1 MATQQSSAPGG
12 TVEQAQEKGKELAS
26 QAKEQVQE
34 KTQEVRGQL
43 ESRFREQVDE
53 RSTQA
58 GEQAE
63 SIAHAIRRGSEQLRT
78 EGKDGP
84 ARAVDQAADK
94 VQELG
99 SYLRGADADRIL
111 HDVESFARRRPWLT
125 AATGAVAGFL
135 ASRFVK
141 ASSERRY
148 EANGHGG
155 TYVPYTPPDRTG
167 AVR

>member
-1 MATQQSSAPGG
+1 MATQQSSAAGG

-34 KTQEVRGQL
+34 KTHELRG
-43 ESRFREQVDE
+43 EAETRFREQLDE

-58 GEQAE
+58 GEHVE
-63 SIAHAIRRGSEQLRT
+63 SIAHAFRRGSEQLRT
-78 EGKDGP
+78 EGKETP
-84 ARAVDQAADK
+84 ARAVDQAAEK
-94 VQELG
+94 VEELG

-111 HDVESFARRRPWLT
+111 RDVESFARSRPWLT
-125 AATGAVAGFL
+125 AATGALAGFL

-148 EANGHGG
+148 QSNGYE
-155 TYVPYTPPDRTG
+155 TYAARDLRARG
-167 AVR
+167 VR